1 MALGAASSFSSS
13 VAEYDNY
20 ANGKKYRKA
29 VFITRTD
36 PLFTSLRD
44 LWYPEGVKLVP
55 RSLELTPLSI
65 AIWFFDDG
73 SNNVAK
79 RQCRFHSNAFRK
91 DDCEH
96 LSSLL
101 EAYQIKS
108 RVNGKCV
115 IEVAAESYKALV
127 DIVRPYVI
135 WDFFQKK
142 VSYRDSAAPPPTT
155 QEEKDRIVA
164 LYAIGLKQ
172 REIAERVGKSL
183 SLVSRVL
190 RDGRD
195 GVALNNRSGHKGVSW
210 DSRRGKWLASV
221 KINGKMKN
229 LGRYQTK
236 EGAVEAIYQAQLET
250 KRRD

>member
-1 MALGAASSFSSS
+1 M
-13 VAEYDNY
+13 
-20 ANGKKYRKA
+20 
-29 VFITRTD
+29 
-36 PLFTSLRD
+36 
-44 LWYPEGVKLVP
+44 
-55 RSLELTPLSI
+55 
-65 AIWFFDDG
+65 
-73 SNNVAK
+73 
-79 RQCRFHSNAFRK
+79 
-91 DDCEH
+91 
-96 LSSLL
+96 